1 MNLEQFFTSLNTEK
15 DKRPIPK
22 SFNHPFNHE
31 PNEISLFAASILKK
45 KLQKNEVNHNFD
57 ALGKM
62 FGVLVVEAHNGE
74 LGFIK
79 AFSGKLDDNIKPNG
93 FVPPLFD
100 VHDEECFFKLGEK
113 QIDLLTEEVNQ
124 LQSAKDYLSLKKTLF
139 DFRKKA
145 EEMVLEMKKQ
155 LRLGKEK
162 RKKERLKQK
171 EILSTKELFV
181 LNDKLNEQSKSD
193 QMSFKKE
200 KKGFKK
206 KRLLIEEA
214 LKTKEDKIIAK
225 KQERKNLSSSLQT
238 KLFES
243 YSFLSAKREQKNL
256 IELFEE
262 TAFKLPPSGAG
273 ECCAPRLLQF
283 AYSNS
288 LKPICF
294 TEFWWGASP
303 DSEIRL
309 HDQHYPACRG
319 KCGPILKHMLNGL
332 SVDPDPLA
340 PISELEKVLVL
351 HEDEDLVA
359 IEKPA
364 GLLSVPGK
372 EITYSLASII
382 KKQFPHIEGPG
393 LVHRLDYETS
403 GVVLIAKSLKVY
415 QLLQKQFTSRTIKK
429 TYVAILQNTIS
440 HNTGKVELPLRA
452 DIINRPRQLVCFD
465 HGKQA
470 TTEYQ
475 QLSSNKNGVR
485 VQFHPITG
493 RTHQLRVHAAHKLG
507 LNSPILGDSLYGKR
521 GKRLFLHAQ
530 EIVFQHPISG
540 KSISVISTVPF

>member
-1 MNLEQFFTSLNTEK
+1 M
-15 DKRPIPK
+15 DKLDVPK
-22 SFNHPFNHE
+22 RFNFPFNHA
-31 PNEISLFAASILKK
+31 PNNLSLFAASKLKEELHGLGLK
-45 KLQKNEVNHNFD
+45 HNFD

-62 FGVLVVEAHNGE
+62 FGVLVVEAQNGE

-79 AFSGKLDDNIKPNG
+79 AFSGKLDDNIKPKG

-100 VHDEECFFKLGEK
+100 VHNSRGFFKHEEK
-113 QIDLLTEEVNQ
+113 KIDLLTKEINLLE
-124 LQSAKDYLSLKKTLF
+124 SSRDYLSLKTSLLNA
-139 DFRKKA
+139 RQKKA
-145 EEMVLEMKKQ
+145 EELLNMKEK
-155 LRLGKEK
+155 LRQGKEK
-162 RKKERLKQK
+162 RKIERDTQK
-171 EILSTKELFV
+171 AIVSSKSFIEL
-181 LNDKLNEQSKSD
+181 NNKLNEQSKRD
-193 QMSFKKE
+193 QMSFKKAKKQLDKELLFLEE
-200 KKGFKK
+200 KFK
-206 KRLLIEEA
+206 A
-214 LKTKEDKIIAK
+214 VEDKIFAK
-225 KQERKNLSSSLQT
+225 KESRKGLSSSLQR
-238 KLFES
+238 KVFES
-243 YSFLSAKREQKNL
+243 YSFLNATQERKNL
-256 IELFEE
+256 VELFEK
-262 TAFKLPPSGAG
+262 TAFKRPPSGAG

-309 HDQHYPACRG
+309 HNQHYPACRG
-319 KCGPILKHMLNGL
+319 KCGPILKHMLKGL

-340 PISELEKVLVL
+340 PINELEKVLVL
-351 HEDEDLVA
+351 HEDEDLLAV
-359 IEKPA
+359 EKPA

-372 EITYSLASII
+372 EIAYSLASII

-429 TYVAILQNTIS
+429 TYVAILQNSIS
-440 HNTGKVELPLRA
+440 HDTGTVRLPLRA

-470 TTEYQ
+470 ATEYQ
-475 QLSSNKNGVR
+475 QLNSDKNGVR

-521 GKRLFLHAQ
+521 GGRLFLHAQ
-530 EIVFQHPISG
+530 EIVFQHPVSG
-540 KSISVISTVPF
+540 KSITVISAVPF

>member
-1 MNLEQFFTSLNTEK
+1 MSLNTEK
-15 DKRPIPK
+15 DKLRIPK
-22 SFNHPFNHE
+22 RFNFPFNHS
-31 PNEISLFAASILKK
+31 PNDISLLAASILKGE
-45 KLQKNEVNHNFD
+45 LESQELDHNFD

-62 FGVLVVEAHNGE
+62 FGVLVVETHNGE

-100 VHDEECFFKLGEK
+100 VHNSRGFFKHEEK
-113 QIDLLTEEVNQ
+113 KIDLLTEEIS
-124 LQSAKDYLSLKKTLF
+124 LLESSSDYFSLKKTLLSA
-139 DFRKKA
+139 RQKKA
-145 EEMVLEMKKQ
+145 ETLLNMKEK
-155 LRLGKEK
+155 LRQGKEK
-162 RKKERLKQK
+162 RKIERDTQK
-171 EILSTKELFV
+171 AIMPTKSFVEL
-181 LNDKLNEQSKSD
+181 NEELNEQSKRD

-200 KKGFKK
+200 KKQLDKELLFLEEKFK
-206 KRLLIEEA
+206 A
-214 LKTKEDKIIAK
+214 VEDKIVAK
-225 KQERKNLSSSLQT
+225 KENRKVLSSNLQR

-243 YSFLSAKREQKNL
+243 YSFLNAKKERKNL
-256 IELFEE
+256 VELFEE

-273 ECCAPRLLQF
+273 ECCAPRLLQY

-319 KCGPILKHMLNGL
+319 KCGPILKHMLKGL

-340 PISELEKVLVL
+340 PINEVEKVLVL
-351 HEDEDLVA
+351 HEDEDLLAV
-359 IEKPA
+359 EKPA

-372 EITYSLASII
+372 EINYSLASII
-382 KKQFPHIEGPG
+382 KKQFPHIKGPG

-403 GVVLIAKSLKVY
+403 GVVLIAKSLKIY

-429 TYVAILQNTIS
+429 TYVAILQNSIT
-440 HNTGKVELPLRA
+440 HNKGTVRLPLRA

-465 HGKQA
+465 QGKQA

-475 QLSSNKNGVR
+475 QLNSDKNGVR

-507 LNSPILGDSLYGKR
+507 LNSPIVGDSLYGKR
-521 GKRLFLHAQ
+521 GGRLFLHAQ
-530 EIVFQHPISG
+530 EIVFQHPVSG
-540 KSISVISTVPF
+540 KSITVISAVPF